1 MPASNE
7 ISPILDGTTRI
18 FGGIGVTKVGGEMI
32 AGGTIPMT
40 GAEARRVGMRAGGNI
55 EGTTDDEGMEGE
67 GADGVVRVAIGA
79 DEGADGVVRVAI
91 GADEGADGVVRVAIG
106 ADEGADGV
114 VIVAIG
120 ADRVGNDTVDGRVEV
135 EAKVAD
141 PSTGTRL
148 TRI

>member
-1 MPASNE
+1 
-7 ISPILDGTTRI
+7 
-18 FGGIGVTKVGGEMI
+18 
-32 AGGTIPMT
+32 
-40 GAEARRVGMRAGGNI
+40 
-55 EGTTDDEGMEGE
+55 
-67 GADGVVRVAIGA
+67 
-79 DEGADGVVRVAI
+79 
-91 GADEGADGVVRVAIG
+91 VRVAIG

>member
-1 MPASNE
+1 
-7 ISPILDGTTRI
+7 
-18 FGGIGVTKVGGEMI
+18 
-32 AGGTIPMT
+32 MT

-55 EGTTDDEGMEGE
+55 EGTTDDEGMEG
-67 GADGVVRVAIGA
+67 
-79 DEGADGVVRVAI
+79 
-91 GADEGADGVVRVAIG
+91 EGADGVVRVAIG